1 MSRFRTTALQSME
14 SLFRV
19 FADPA
24 IVRCKDGFELSISV
38 IPRFP
43 DEIIDVFEARV
54 HNATHMFDIKAS
66 DVPTGRVMDI
76 IRINDH
82 AYKIQGEPILDQHN
96 LVMKVEA
103 HEIESSP
110 TG

>member
-1 MSRFRTTALQSME
+1 MSRFYNSALQSME

-24 IVRCKDGFELSISV
+24 IVMCKDGFELSTDV

-43 DEIIDVFEARV
+43 DAITDIFETRV
-54 HNATHMFDIKAS
+54 HNASHMFDIKAS

-76 IRINDH
+76 IRVNDRT
-82 AYKIQGEPILDQHN
+82 YQIQGEPVMDQHN
-96 LVMKVEA
+96 LVMKVETY
-103 HEIESSP
+103 EIEGSSP
-110 TG
+110 R

>member
-24 IVRCKDGFELSISV
+24 IVTCKDGFELSISV
-38 IPRFP
+38 ISRFP
-43 DEIIDVFEARV
+43 DEIIDVFETRV

-66 DVPTGRVMDI
+66 DVPTGRVMNTI
-76 IRINDH
+76 HVNDRD
-82 AYKIQGEPILDQHN
+82 YQIQGEPIMDQHN
-96 LVMKVEA
+96 LVMKVETY
-103 HEIESSP
+103 EIEGSSP
-110 TG
+110 R

>member
-24 IVRCKDGFELSISV
+24 IVTCKDGFELSISV

-43 DEIIDVFEARV
+43 DTITDIFETRV

-76 IRINDH
+76 IRINDR

-103 HEIESSP
+103 HEIESST

>member
-1 MSRFRTTALQSME
+1 MSRFRATALQSMD

-24 IVRCKDGFELSISV
+24 IVTCKDGFELSIYV

-43 DEIIDVFEARV
+43 DQITDIFETRV
-54 HNATHMFDIKAS
+54 HNASHMFDIKAH

-76 IRINDH
+76 IRVNDRT
-82 AYKIQGEPILDQHN
+82 YKIQGEPVMDQHN
-96 LVMKVEA
+96 LVLKVETY
-103 HEIESSP
+103 EVESSSA
-110 TG
+110 G